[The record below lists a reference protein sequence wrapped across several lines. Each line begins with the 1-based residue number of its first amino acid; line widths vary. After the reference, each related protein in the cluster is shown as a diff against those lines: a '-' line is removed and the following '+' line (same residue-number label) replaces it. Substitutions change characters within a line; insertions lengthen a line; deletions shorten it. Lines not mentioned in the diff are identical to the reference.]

1 MKIGVVGASMV
12 YYIDYFYWVVACSF
26 LVWFILLVNIKNK
39 AIVGVLLA
47 LNFGIM
53 YFPRIMPV
61 KSLKVLSY
69 DKLDLDEK
77 DGKIMDNMVSFSE
90 GNYYVNDRLTNK
102 LEPGI
107 YKEVGT
113 VQTNELVNMTGIKVY
128 VHVNNTCK
136 DVWVQGEELGIDSV
150 EDAGSGENKESVA
163 SE

>member
-1 MKIGVVGASMV
+1 MV

-47 LNFGIM
+47 L
-53 YFPRIMPV
+53 
-61 KSLKVLSY
+61 
-69 DKLDLDEK
+69 
-77 DGKIMDNMVSFSE
+77 MDNMVSFSE

-107 YKEVGT
+107 YKEVET